1 MYVCISSC
9 PHQTPRTLRMSK
21 EQQQVLANDFSA
33 TASSEVKKFEAN
45 PVAIILIFILF
56 TSLTVN
62 AQKIRRV

>member
-1 MYVCISSC
+1 
-9 PHQTPRTLRMSK
+9 MSK
-21 EQQQVLANDFSA
+21 EQQQVLANDFLV
-33 TASSEVKKFEAN
+33 TAPSEEKKFVAN